1 MRFNFL
7 FIFLGMNFMFS
18 QNIKIPIITPEQK
31 ENANIIKL
39 TDKQVVT
46 YERFDKL
53 SISSKYLV
61 LVLNETG
68 FNSIELSENYNK
80 SNKIKKLNVT
90 IYNTFGGKIKEFKKS
105 DFKDKSLID
114 EATIFSDN
122 RLLFL
127 DYIPSMYPFL
137 LEYESET
144 ETVNTAFLNTWSPIS
159 SLHET
164 ILESSLEIIK
174 NPECIVNIKT
184 QKLEA
189 FQIEKAESSGSI
201 IYTVKN
207 ILAIKP
213 EAYADYSKE
222 FPIVKMFLE
231 KASLEG
237 YELNMKSWIE
247 FGKMYYEYF
256 IKNNSTISEKT
267 KLKLDNIITE
277 NDTKLDKIKKIYKY
291 VQDNTRY
298 VSIQVGIG
306 GWKPMEVSDVEKYG
320 YGDCKALSNF
330 TRSLLKA
337 YDIES
342 YYTVIYGGDKRS
354 FDEEIIA
361 KQSNHVIV
369 SVPFDGDYIFL
380 ECTSQTNPFGYLS
393 DFTSNRNALIIKP
406 DGAEVVHTTFYK
418 PEDNLQEIK
427 SKLSVSEDGLISG
440 NVKVISKNIQ
450 HDNVSHLVTKNTK
463 DQTDF
468 YKNRFVYLN
477 NFEIS
482 NLQLNLDKEAFSMQ
496 EIFDFKAENYFERG
510 LNSVILPLNV
520 LNKSISSLFKYR
532 NKKFSF
538 EIDYGFIDSDEIE
551 ILLPSSFSITQLPEK
566 INIKEKYGTYEVNIL
581 FENNKLIY
589 KRKLIIYDGVYLK
602 EEYESYRKF
611 MDQISKSD
619 NMKILIDI
627 KK

>member
-1 MRFNFL
+1 MKIIFL
-7 FIFLGMNFMFS
+7 FIFLGINIMFS

-53 SISSKYLV
+53 SISSKYIV

-68 FNSIELSENYNK
+68 YNSIDLSENYNK
-80 SNKIKKLNVT
+80 SNRVKKLNVT

-105 DFKDKSLID
+105 DFKDRSLID

-127 DYIPSMYPFL
+127 DYTPSIYPFI

-144 ETVNTAFLNTWSPIS
+144 ETVNTAFLNAWSPIS

-164 ILESSLEIIK
+164 VLESSLEIIK
-174 NPECIVNIKT
+174 NPECVVNIKT

-189 FQIEKAESSGSI
+189 FQVEKIESSGSI
-201 IYTVKN
+201 IYTAKN

-222 FPIVKMFLE
+222 FPVVKMFLE

-237 YELNMKSWIE
+237 YELNMKSWND
-247 FGKMYYEYF
+247 FGKMYYDYF
-256 IKNNSTISEKT
+256 IKNNSNISEKT
-267 KLKLDNIITE
+267 KIKLDNLIST

-298 VSIQVGIG
+298 ISVQVGIG

-320 YGDCKALSNF
+320 YGDCKALSNY

-342 YYTVIYGGDKRS
+342 YYTVIYGGDLKK
-354 FDEEIIA
+354 FNQEIISM
-361 KQSNHVIV
+361 QGNHVIV
-369 SVPFDGDYIFL
+369 SVPTDNNYIFL

-406 DGAEVVHTTFYK
+406 DGAEVVNTAYYKKEENTQTTH
-418 PEDNLQEIK
+418 
-427 SKLSVSEDGLISG
+427 SKVTVLENGSVKG
-440 NVKVISKNIQ
+440 NTKIISKGVQYNGVSGLENLNSKEKLDYYKN
-450 HDNVSHLVTKNTK
+450 HFSHLNNLEISELK
-463 DQTDF
+463 
-468 YKNRFVYLN
+468 FVN
-477 NFEIS
+477 DKGTISFEEQFNFET
-482 NLQLNLDKEAFSMQ
+482 
-496 EIFDFKAENYFERG
+496 ENYYENS
-510 LNSVILPLNV
+510 LNSIILPLNV
-520 LNKSISSLFKYR
+520 FNRFVNVPYKYR

-538 EIDYGFIDSDEIE
+538 EIDYGFIDSDQIE
-551 ILLPSSFSITQLPEK
+551 IILPNNYVVKKLPES
-566 INIKEKYGTYEVNIL
+566 INIKEKFGEYNSKVM
-581 FENNKLIY
+581 FENNVLVY
-589 KRKLIIYDGVYLK
+589 KRELVMNEGLFSK
-602 EEYESYRKF
+602 EEYEAFRKF
-611 MDQISKSD
+611 REQISKLD
-619 NMKILIDI
+619 NLKILLEA
-627 KK
+627 K